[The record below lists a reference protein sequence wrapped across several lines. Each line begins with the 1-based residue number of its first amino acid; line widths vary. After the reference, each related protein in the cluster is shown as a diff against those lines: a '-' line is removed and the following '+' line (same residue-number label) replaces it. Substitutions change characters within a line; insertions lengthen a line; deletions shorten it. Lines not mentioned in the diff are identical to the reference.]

1 MDTPLYKVYLLRR
14 LPSYYQAQPED
25 INALRSAMAL
35 HQRELGVRDL
45 FNGGTA
51 WSNERYE
58 FFGVEFYPN
67 LNAVQEYTRRLMEL
81 KFYQYFDT
89 ESYLGIPMDNSYPD
103 FSFEPPCL
111 GDCAVYR
118 LYFSRRAPLAA
129 LIPKET
135 REDILMRVQETAH
148 SMGISTILS
157 AYMRWNNESWDYFG
171 VERFP
176 NMETLIGYSQFL
188 TEIDWYSQ
196 SQAASYLGYA
206 LGGLAA
212 GMEDQAN
219 PQLP

>member
-1 MDTPLYKVYLLRR
+1 
-14 LPSYYQAQPED
+14 
-25 INALRSAMAL
+25 
-35 HQRELGVRDL
+35 VRDL

-58 FFGVEFYPN
+58 YFGVEFYPN
-67 LNAVQEYTRRLMEL
+67 LNAVQEYTRRLTEL
-81 KFYQYFDT
+81 NFYQYFDT

-103 FSFEPPCL
+103 FNFEPPQP

-118 LYFSRRAPLAA
+118 LFFSRRSPQAA
-129 LIPKET
+129 LLDPET
-135 REDILMRVQETAH
+135 RENVLLRVQETAR
-148 SMGISTILS
+148 SMGITTVLS

-188 TEIDWYSQ
+188 TENDWYSY

-212 GMEDQAN
+212 GMEDQSM
-219 PQLP
+219 PPL